1 MTRDRKKTAGHILAL
16 LTITVWGTTFV
27 ATKTLLNHY
36 DALQIMLM
44 RFFIAWVVL
53 FLFTRKLEKPGGVK
67 EELGIFVLSLSG
79 ITLYYY
85 FENTALSYTLAANVS
100 IILAAAPVFTAI
112 LAHLFTRDEKLSGR
126 TWAGFF
132 IAMTGVVLVVF
143 NGAFVLKLNPLGDAL
158 SLLAALSWAVYSVV
172 LKRYVGHYDNWI
184 LTRKMLFYA
193 LLLTAPATLWG
204 KGLPPLNPLFRGD
217 VLFCIL
223 FLGVLGSAVCYITWN
238 MAIRQIGVVNT
249 NNYIYLNPFVTMVCA
264 AMVLKEPITAA
275 GIVGAVLIVGG
286 ILVSELPKGFSL
298 LKGFYPK
305 EYLGSTYEI
314 DFEGLYQAGWRGIL
328 FDVDNTLVP
337 HDAPADARSIALFE
351 RLHQIGFSTCLI
363 SNNKEPRVMPFAKA
377 LHTPYV
383 YKAGKPKPRG
393 YQEGMR
399 RMGTEKSNT
408 LFVGDQ
414 LFTDVWGANLAGI
427 HSILVKPMNPKEE
440 IQIVLKRYLEK
451 PVIHCYQRRQ
461 KRVNPFPGI
470 ETGEAGMNKER
481 FTKK

>member
-1 MTRDRKKTAGHILAL
+1 MTTDRKKAAGHLLAL

-27 ATKTLLNHY
+27 ATKTLLNYY

-53 FLFTRKLEKPGGVK
+53 LLLTRTVEKPRGGK
-67 EELGIFVLSLSG
+67 EELGIFILSLSG
-79 ITLYYY
+79 ITLYYF

-112 LAHLFTRDEKLSGR
+112 LAHLFTRDEKLSVR

-132 IAMTGVVLVVF
+132 IAIAGVVLVVF

-172 LKRYVGHYDNWI
+172 LKRYIGRYDNRV
-184 LTRKMLFYA
+184 LTRRMLFYA
-193 LLLTAPATLWG
+193 LLLTAPAAIWG
-204 KGLPPLNPLFRGD
+204 KGLPPVAPLFRAD
-217 VLFCIL
+217 VMFCLL
-223 FLGVLGSAVCYITWN
+223 FLGVLGSAVCYVTWN
-238 MAIRQIGVVNT
+238 IAIKRIGVVNT

-264 AMVLKEPITAA
+264 AIVLKEPVTAA
-275 GIVGAVLIVGG
+275 GVVGAVLIVGG

-298 LKGFYPK
+298 WNGLYPGQ
-305 EYLGSTYEI
+305 YQDSTYEI
-314 DFEGLYQAGWRGIL
+314 DFEGLYEAGWRGIL

-337 HDAPADARSIALFE
+337 HDAPADERSIALFE

-363 SNNKEPRVMPFAKA
+363 SNNKEPRVMPFAEA

-383 YKAGKPKPRG
+383 YKAQKPNRRG

-399 RMGTEKSNT
+399 RMETEKSNT

-414 LFTDVWGANLAGI
+414 LFTDVWGANRAGLY
-427 HSILVKPMNPKEE
+427 SILVKPINPKEE

-451 PVIHCYQRRQ
+451 PILYCYQRRQ
-461 KRVNPFPGI
+461 KKDSSSFP
-470 ETGEAGMNKER
+470 EKHSKNLK
-481 FTKK
+481 